1 MKKNK
6 YNSNVK
12 NYQSSGG
19 YLRQQLT
26 LPKFALALLPL
37 VIAANTHAMDLDFM
51 GGSELTSTLDVTVG
65 YATSFRTEDSDTDPL
80 AELTDV
86 FGSPGLN
93 ATGEGRT
100 PNAGDML
107 TNMVRATAELG
118 MQWRNFGL
126 VASANYQYDHEVMK
140 DDAAVRA
147 KADFSGSENVDS
159 SDDAKDNAGNSLQ
172 VLDAYVYGEFE
183 LDETPIEVRVGKQV
197 INWGE
202 GLFFLNGISVQN
214 PLDFNKALTPGSDL
228 KEVYIGNNALFA
240 AMGIGDESSIEAY
253 VQTEWNRTELPAMD
267 TFFGS
272 EALSRGASET
282 GVLAAD
288 IEARDSGQYG
298 LAFMSTMGDIEYGVF
313 YSRYHETMPL
323 LKRDDVASGGTDP
336 FTCDVGL
343 AGGAAYAC
351 NSTFGLSQ
359 YYAEDQDMFGVSMAT
374 TIGNWSI
381 AAEAS
386 FRPDQALW
394 GDLIGKGYGY
404 AEFSG
409 LIDPAI
415 NYSGPENANDAGT
428 NISRHDT
435 LQVAVNGIW
444 LGGAVDWLGMDAQV
458 ALVQVGVETISGDT
472 SQLSPQ
478 NSVTRAEGIAGD
490 PFGDYHAFTNAG
502 AFKATLGADSEAYG
516 VAAEWIGTWNM
527 GSTAI
532 NLDIFAQHDLAGN
545 SHWWGNFAEGRTQ
558 YAVGVSATIASDL
571 EMGVKYAGTSFE
583 DSDYEDQD
591 TLNLTANYKF

>member
-12 NYQSSGG
+12 KYQSPGG
-19 YLRQQLT
+19 YLRQHLT

-37 VIAANTHAMDLDFM
+37 VIAANTHAMDLEFM

-65 YATSFRTEDSDTDPL
+65 YATSFRTEDSDTDSVD
-80 AELTDV
+80 ELTNA
-86 FGSPGLN
+86 FPGGGLN
-93 ATGEGRT
+93 ATSEARD

-107 TNMVRATAELG
+107 TNLVRMTAELG
-118 MQWRNFGL
+118 MQWRNLGL
-126 VASANYQYDHEVMK
+126 VASANYQYDHEIMK
-140 DDAAVRA
+140 DDAA
-147 KADFSGSENVDS
+147 KELFTADDTESSG
-159 SDDAKDNAGNSLQ
+159 DAKDNAGNVLK

-183 LDETPIEVRVGKQV
+183 LGENPLEIRAGKQV

-214 PLDFNKALTPGSDL
+214 PLDFNKALTPGTDL

-240 AMGIGDESSIEAY
+240 AMGIGEESSIEAY

-267 TFFGS
+267 TFYGS
-272 EALSRGASET
+272 EALSRGASREVT
-282 GVLAAD
+282 VAGVPVLEAD
-288 IEARDSGQYG
+288 QEARDDGQYG
-298 LAFMSTMGDIEYGVF
+298 LAFMSTIGDIEYGIF

-323 LKRDDVASGGTDP
+323 LHLDAALNGTEAS
-336 FTCDVGL
+336 V
-343 AGGAAYAC
+343 
-351 NSTFGLSQ
+351 FGMGQ
-359 YYAEDQDMFGVSMAT
+359 YYAEDQDMFGLSMAT
-374 TIGNWSI
+374 TLGDWSI

-394 GDLIGKGYGY
+394 GDTFNKGYGFGAFAPGFY
-404 AEFSG
+404 
-409 LIDPAI
+409 IDPTDAK
-415 NYSGPENANDAGT
+415 DAGT

-435 LQVAVNGIW
+435 LQIAVNGIW
-444 LGGAVDWLGMDAQV
+444 LGGGVDWLGLDAQV
-458 ALVQVGVETISGDT
+458 GLVQVGVETISGDT
-472 SQLSPQ
+472 SQLALH
-478 NSVTRAEGIAGD
+478 NSITRGDDVVGD
-490 PFGDYHAFTNAG
+490 PFASTAVISP
-502 AFKATLGADSEAYG
+502 LSADSEAYG
-516 VAAEWIGTWNM
+516 IAAEWVGTWNK

-532 NLDIFAQHDLAGN
+532 NLNIFAQHDIAGN

-558 YAVGVSATIASDL
+558 YAAGVSATIANDL
-571 EMGVKYAGTSFE
+571 EVGIKYAGITFA